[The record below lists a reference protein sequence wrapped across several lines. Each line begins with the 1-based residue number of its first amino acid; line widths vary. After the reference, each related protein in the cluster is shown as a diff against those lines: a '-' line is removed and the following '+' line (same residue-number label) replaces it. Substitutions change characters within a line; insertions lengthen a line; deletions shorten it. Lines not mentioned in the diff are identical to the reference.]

1 MSGLPDDLKE
11 ELERRIAEFEKNFE
25 EKVFNKI
32 DAVVPRIKPIDYIVV
47 VISGIVL
54 SVYLFLAL
62 LLG

>member
-32 DAVVPRIKPIDYIVV
+32 DAVVPRIKPTDYIVV